1 MDENTGSNGQ
11 PGSRLGMD
19 VLREQR
25 TNRRKYIYAAIGIVA
40 LLATTVALARLKPA
54 APSVDR
60 ATGWTDT
67 VKRGEM
73 IRQVRGPGTLV
84 PEHIRYISA
93 VTAGRVERRLV
104 DAGAQVEPGTELMDL
119 ENPDVRLQLLE
130 SEQQLAA
137 AQASLV
143 ETRTNLNNQ
152 RLNQEGTVATVQ
164 AQYND
169 AVRQAKAN
177 EELAK
182 KQLISGFELEKSR
195 EAVRELSTRIDVEK
209 KRLDLMVRNIDE
221 QLSVQE
227 SQIQRLRSIVE
238 FQRQRLNSLVVRSPT
253 KGVVQELNF
262 EPGQWVQ
269 AGQELARVVQPEKL
283 KAVLRIPEVQA
294 KDVALGQPAKIDTR
308 NGIIP
313 GHVMRIDPAATG
325 GTVTVD
331 VALDV
336 DSLPPGARPDLSVD
350 GTIEVERLNDVL
362 YVGRPAYGQA
372 NSSVGLFKLV
382 GNNEAERVTVQL
394 GASSV
399 NEIEIK
405 SGLKKGDVVILSD
418 MSAWDAH
425 DRVRLK

>member
-1 MDENTGSNGQ
+1 MDDNTGSGGQ
-11 PGSRLGMD
+11 AGSRLGMD
-19 VLREQR
+19 ILREQKK
-25 TNRRKYIYAAIGIVA
+25 NRKKYIYAAIGILA

-60 ATGWTDT
+60 ATVWTDT

-73 IRQVRGPGTLV
+73 IREVRGPGTLV

-93 VTAGRVERRLV
+93 VTAGRVEKRLV

-130 SEQQLAA
+130 AERQLAA
-137 AQASLV
+137 AEASLV
-143 ETRTNLNNQ
+143 EVRTNLNNQ

-164 AQYND
+164 AQYNQ

-182 KQLISGFELEKSR
+182 KELISGFELQQSR
-195 EAVRELSTRIDVEK
+195 EQVEELSTRIDVEK
-209 KRLDLMVRNIDE
+209 KRLDLMARNIDE

-227 SQIQRLRSIVE
+227 SQIKRLRSIVE
-238 FQRQRLNSLVVRSPT
+238 FQRERLNSLVVRSPT
-253 KGVVQELNF
+253 SGVVQELNF

-294 KDVALGQPAKIDTR
+294 KDVALGQSAKIDTR

-350 GTIEVERLNDVL
+350 GTIEVQRLEDVL

-405 SGLKKGDVVILSD
+405 NGLQKGDIVILSD

>member
-1 MDENTGSNGQ
+1 MAENTPSGGQ
-11 PGSRLGMD
+11 AGSRLGMD
-19 VLREQR
+19 VLLEQK
-25 TNRRKYIYAAIGIVA
+25 TNRKKYIYGAIGILALVA
-40 LLATTVALARLKPA
+40 VTVALARLKPA
-54 APSVDR
+54 APTVDR
-60 ATGWTDT
+60 ATVWTDT

-73 IRQVRGPGTLV
+73 VRQVRGPGTLV

-93 VTAGRVERRLV
+93 VTAGRVEKRLV

-130 SEQQLAA
+130 AERQLAA

-143 ETRTNLNNQ
+143 EVRTNLNTQ

-195 EAVRELSTRIDVEK
+195 EAVKELSTRIDVEK
-209 KRLDLMVRNIDE
+209 KRLDLMTRNIDE

-227 SQIQRLRSIVE
+227 SQIKRLRSIVE
-238 FQRQRLNSLVVRSPT
+238 FQRERLNSLVVRSPT

-294 KDVALGQPAKIDTR
+294 KDVALGQSAKIDTR

-350 GTIEVERLNDVL
+350 GTIEVERLEDVL

-372 NSSVGLFKLV
+372 NSSVGLFKMV
-382 GNNEAERVTVQL
+382 GHDEAERVTVQL

-405 SGLKKGDVVILSD
+405 NGLKKGDVVILSD

>member
-1 MDENTGSNGQ
+1 MADNGPTGGQ

-19 VLREQR
+19 VLLEQKK
-25 TNRRKYIYAAIGIVA
+25 NRKKYIYAAIG
-40 LLATTVALARLKPA
+40 LLALVAATVALARLKPA

-60 ATGWTDT
+60 ATIWTDT

-73 IRQVRGPGTLV
+73 VRQVRGPGTLV

-93 VTAGRVERRLV
+93 VTAGRVEKRLV
-104 DAGAQVEPGTELMDL
+104 DAGARVEPGTELMDL

-130 SEQQLAA
+130 AEQQLAA

-169 AVRQAKAN
+169 AMRQARAN

-182 KQLISGFELEKSR
+182 KQVISGFELEKSR
-195 EAVRELSTRIDVEK
+195 EAAQELSTRIDVEK
-209 KRLDLMVRNIDE
+209 KRLDLMTRNIGE
-221 QLSVQE
+221 QISVQE
-227 SQIQRLRSIVE
+227 SQIERLKSIVA
-238 FQRQRLNSLVVRSPT
+238 FQRDRLNSLVVRSPDR
-253 KGVVQELNF
+253 GVVQELNF

-294 KDVALGQPAKIDTR
+294 KDVSLGQSAQIDTR

-362 YVGRPAYGQA
+362 HVGRPAYGQA

-382 GNNEAERVTVQL
+382 SNNEAERVTVQL

-399 NEIEIK
+399 NDIEIK
-405 SGLKKGDVVILSD
+405 SGLKEGDIVILSD